1 MPQKGRTM
9 RALVGFYVVV
19 GIVLLVLG
27 FVATGPCPQKNKDVV
42 SDVVFVLGWPVYLY
56 DDVVQGNV
64 TAPQWL
70 HRQACEGGVVAY
82 EMNRGS

>member
-1 MPQKGRTM
+1 M
-9 RALVGFYVVV
+9 RALVGFYVTV

-27 FVATGPCPQKNKDVV
+27 FVATGPCPQKNSDVV

-56 DDVVQGNV
+56 DDVVHGNV

-82 EMNRGS
+82 QSNTTR